1 MNNLAALGLILLLAL
16 LAGHVVKFI
25 RVPEVTG
32 YILAGVALGP
42 AGGNLISH
50 EALNSLQV
58 FSEVALGLILFA
70 IGSAFELGRFRR
82 IGRRVATLTI
92 VESLLAAVLVAG
104 GLLAA
109 GQPLVIALL
118 LGVIAMETAAA
129 STLMV
134 MRECN
139 AEGPLTDTLSGVI
152 ALNNIFC
159 LTGFLVLAA
168 GLDLHRA
175 VLQSGLGWEVLYR
188 ALYPMI
194 WQLLGSVALGFLVGV
209 LLAAWASTVTE
220 HGEMLILLIGAILLA
235 VGVAQ
240 LLDLSPLLA
249 TLGVGATMVNLSGES
264 RRLFKAL
271 AQTDPPLYA
280 IFFVIAGA
288 DLDLGLL
295 PSIGILGVVYIAGR
309 VGGKLLGTTMVA
321 RRIPVEPVVRRYL
334 GFAMLSQAGLA
345 VGLMLAIDRR
355 FPDLAPVIT
364 TVVLAAVTV
373 FELVGPVSARH
384 ALVHA
389 GETHPEEPVTSLLP

>member
-16 LAGHVVKFI
+16 LAGHIVKFV

-42 AGGNLISH
+42 AGGNLITH

-70 IGSAFELGRFRR
+70 IGSAFELARFRR
-82 IGRRVATLTI
+82 IGRRVATLTV
-92 VESLLAAVLVAG
+92 VESLLAAFLVAG

-139 AEGPLTDTLSGVI
+139 ADGPLTDTLSGVI

-175 VLQSGLGWEVLYR
+175 VLQSGVGWEVLYR

-220 HGEMLILLIGAILLA
+220 HGEMLILLVGAILLA

-240 LLDLSPLLA
+240 LLELSPLLA

-295 PSIGILGVVYIAGR
+295 PSIGILGLVYIAGR
-309 VGGKLLGTTMVA
+309 VGGKLLGTAMVA
-321 RRIPVEPVVRRYL
+321 RRLPVEPVVRRYL

-373 FELVGPVSARH
+373 FELVGPVSARQ
-384 ALVHA
+384 ALVRA